1 MGLLTVNKE
10 NSQDDLGVLYL
21 IEIEIADEGKFVKA
35 GITSKSRDP
44 WMRWSQITA
53 SIWKAYRSFGIPG
66 VYPKRYRKVADVSL
80 KEKQLLDYL
89 SEYQYSPKKRVDG
102 ATEMFKLELDLAAW
116 AYELVYEGK
125 ELPSSDEHC
134 EYCGKEKK
142 FEIDGR
148 QTCAHNCEVKLG
160 VVSQ

>member
-21 IEIEIADEGKFVKA
+21 LEISIMEEGEYVKVGMTKRPDPTSRWWEIS
-35 GITSKSRDP
+35 T
-44 WMRWSQITA
+44 
-53 SIWKAYRSFGIPG
+53 SIWKAYRKGGLPNIL
-66 VYPKRYRKVADVSL
+66 PKRYRKVADVSL
-80 KEKQLLDYL
+80 KEKALLDYL

-102 ATEMFKLELDLAAW
+102 CTEMFKIDLDLATW

-148 QTCAHNCEVKLG
+148 QTCAHNCEVKLN
-160 VVSQ
+160 VVSK

>member
-10 NSQDDLGVLYL
+10 NSHDDLGVLYL
-21 IEIEIADEGKFVKA
+21 IEICVIEEGKYVKI
-35 GITSKSRDP
+35 GMTKRSDP
-44 WMRWSQITA
+44 TYRWWEIST
-53 SIWKAYRSFGIPG
+53 SIWKAYRKGGLPNI
-66 VYPKRYRKVADVSL
+66 YPKRYRKVADVSL

-102 ATEMFKLELDLAAW
+102 CTEMFKLDLELATW

-148 QTCAHNCEVKLG
+148 QTCAHNCEAKLN

>member
-21 IEIEIADEGKFVKA
+21 IELDIIGEGKYVKV
-35 GITSKSRDP
+35 GLTTQKDP
-44 WMRWSQITA
+44 ATRWWQIGT
-53 SIWKAYRSFGIPG
+53 SIWKAYREGGLPH
-66 VYPKRYRKVADVSL
+66 VYPKRYRKVTDVSL

-102 ATEMFKLELDLAAW
+102 ATEMFKIDLELATW

-134 EYCGKEKK
+134 EHCGKEKK

-148 QTCAHNCEVKLG
+148 QTCAHNCEAKLN